1 MADSTPRLTCLHRHH
16 VDDPNPDRAYLCG
29 HKHKG
34 EEGAR
39 RCAMEHRGM
48 FGRSLVDVY
57 EVCTACQAVPK
68 TRASCATCAGSG
80 TGKHLARYVNRTR
93 TGRSS
98 AWATMEKVVLD
109 YGTLTWVQRV
119 VNKASDKGRDLV
131 AYRVNWARDLT
142 SSLLDRVVDPTGVP
156 TPFLVRQDYKGR
168 SRLLVSEDEEALD
181 WTYEER
187 RSWELSACA

>member
-1 MADSTPRLTCLHRHH
+1 MPDTIPRLTCLHRHH
-16 VDDPNPDRAYLCG
+16 VDDPTPHRPYLCG

-57 EVCTACQAVPK
+57 EVCPACQAAPAS
-68 TRASCATCAGSG
+68 RAACATCGGQG
-80 TGKHLARYVNRTR
+80 TSKHLARYVNRTR

-109 YGTLTWVQRV
+109 YGTLAWALRRV
-119 VNKASDKGRDLV
+119 DKAREEGRDLV
-131 AYRVNWARDLT
+131 AYRVNWDRDFT
-142 SSLLDRVVDPTGVP
+142 SSHLDRVRTPEGVP
-156 TPFLVRQDYKGR
+156 TAFVVRQDYGGR
-168 SRLLVSEDEEALD
+168 SRLLDPEDEEALD

-187 RSWELSACA
+187 RSWERHAS